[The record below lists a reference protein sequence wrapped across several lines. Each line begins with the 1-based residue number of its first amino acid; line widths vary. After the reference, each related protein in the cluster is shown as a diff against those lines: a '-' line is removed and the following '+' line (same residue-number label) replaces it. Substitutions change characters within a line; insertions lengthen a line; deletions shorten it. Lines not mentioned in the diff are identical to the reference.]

1 MLNVDIPSLTT
12 PTKKCP
18 KCASLFVCQPS
29 DVSNC
34 RCSTVAIS
42 EATRIFLTKTKYDC
56 LCNTCLEHFESLVQT
71 AQTLQFPT
79 QKEAF
84 VEGLHY
90 YHENGFWVFT
100 ELYHLLRGHCCGS
113 GCRHCV
119 YGFKK
124 LKVE

>member
-12 PTKKCP
+12 PTKICP
-18 KCASLFVCQPS
+18 KCSSSFSCQPS

-34 RCSTVAIS
+34 RCSTIAIS

-71 AQTLQFPT
+71 AQPLQFPT

-90 YHENGFWVFT
+90 YYENGFWVFT
-100 ELYHLLRGHCCGS
+100 ELYHLLRGHCCQS